1 MLLLA
6 CESVACPVFSIGIDV
21 PSGCSCSRGLHG
33 EIVAEAWVPFY
44 SGNCGEAA
52 NTVTGP
58 PCSRHSFPISESLC
72 QCSPGYQR
80 AGNNMQTQ
88 VTQDAPLTE
97 GPDTSCVAA
106 PCPPHSIGESVAAG
120 CDCEPGY
127 SGIITAKSLAPNI
140 RGSPWIGRCRARVCP
155 ASTRGDNL
163 TSGCVCLPNS
173 VGQIIATAVPPDFFT
188 GSCTEDEQRLQETL
202 VGSC

>member
-21 PSGCSCSRGLHG
+21 PSGCSCSRGRADKIMGHGHSRWVPKGWMLPTGCWVSVGGLHG

-80 AGNNMQTQ
+80 AGR
-88 VTQDAPLTE
+88 
-97 GPDTSCVAA
+97 
-106 PCPPHSIGESVAAG
+106 
-120 CDCEPGY
+120 
-127 SGIITAKSLAPNI
+127 KSLLILMPL
-140 RGSPWIGRCRARVCP
+140 
-155 ASTRGDNL
+155 NL
-163 TSGCVCLPNS
+163 
-173 VGQIIATAVPPDFFT
+173 
-188 GSCTEDEQRLQETL
+188 L
-202 VGSC
+202 VSEYRHKDA